1 MTSTQRP
8 LILGSS
14 SPFRR
19 ELLGRLGLPF
29 ECDSP
34 DIDESAQPGEAPDA
48 LVQRLALAKAEA
60 VAARH
65 PGALVIGSDQVA
77 VLNDGTILGKPGSED
92 AACAQLARASGST
105 VTFLT
110 SLCLLDAASGQHQ
123 LACEPFRVHFRTLD
137 ADAIRR
143 YVAKEQPL
151 NCAGSFK
158 SEGYG
163 ITLFERLEG
172 DDPNSLVGLP
182 LIRLVQFLS
191 GAGVALP

>member
-1 MTSTQRP
+1 MTSPKRP

-34 DIDESAQPGEAPDA
+34 DIDESALPNETPEA
-48 LVQRLALAKAEA
+48 LVQRLALAKARA
-60 VAARH
+60 VAERH
-65 PGALVIGSDQVA
+65 PHALVIGSDQVA
-77 VLNDGTILGKPGSED
+77 VLADNTILGKPGTEE

-110 SLCLLDAASGQHQ
+110 SLCLLDADSDDHQ
-123 LACEPFRVHFRTLD
+123 LTCEPFMVHFRPLSE
-137 ADAIRR
+137 AAIQR
-143 YVAKEQPL
+143 YVKQEQPL

-172 DDPNSLVGLP
+172 DDPNSLIGLP
-182 LIRLVQFLS
+182 LIRLVQFLDQ
-191 GAGVALP
+191 AGIALP